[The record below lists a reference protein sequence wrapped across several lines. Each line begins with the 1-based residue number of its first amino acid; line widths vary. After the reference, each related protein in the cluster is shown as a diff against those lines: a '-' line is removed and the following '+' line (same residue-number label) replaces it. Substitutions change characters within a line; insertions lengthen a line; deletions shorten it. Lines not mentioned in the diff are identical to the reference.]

1 MTGPLSGY
9 KIIDLTSMVSG
20 PLATMIL
27 ADQGAEVLKIE
38 NPNGGDYTRGVS
50 SRNGGFSA
58 SFLNN
63 NRNKK
68 SIAINLKDAAGV
80 KLLLELVKEADVFV
94 QNFRPGVV
102 DRMGIGEA
110 TIRAI
115 VPEIIYVSIS
125 GFGHKGPYAN
135 KPVYDP
141 LVQALSGLSS
151 IQGGSD
157 DVRPRLVRTI
167 LPDKLTGFTAAQ
179 AITAGLLSRE
189 RSGVGQHVQLSMLD
203 SVVSFLWASDMS
215 GQTFIGQEIAQE
227 KAQSFIDLIYE
238 TKDGYISVAVQSDK
252 EWLGLTRALEKLEW
266 LDDERFTTSALRH
279 KNIDERLRLTQ
290 KVLLGKTA
298 VEWLQRLEAEDVP
311 CAPVLHR
318 SEVINHPQ
326 ITANEVLVEN
336 EHPEAGRLRQ
346 ARGAA
351 LFSKTP
357 PTQRYGAPLLG
368 QHTLDEL
375 KKIGLSDAELEQYI
389 TDGIVAVSAEEQH
402 S

>member
-1 MTGPLSGY
+1 MSGPLSGY

-20 PLATMIL
+20 PLATLIL

-38 NPNGGDYTRGVS
+38 NPRGGDYTRGVS
-50 SRNGGFSA
+50 NKNGGLSA

-68 SIAINLKDAAGV
+68 SITLNLKDQSAV
-80 KLLLELVKEADVFV
+80 EILMRLVKGADVFV
-94 QNFRPGVV
+94 QNFRPGVAERIGV
-102 DRMGIGEA
+102 GEA
-110 TIRAI
+110 AIRA
-115 VPEIIYVSIS
+115 VAPNIIYVSIS
-125 GFGHKGPYAN
+125 GFGAKGPYAK

-141 LVQALSGLSS
+141 LVQALSGLTS

-157 DVRPRLVRTI
+157 ALRPRLVRTI

-179 AITAGLLSRE
+179 AITAALLSRE
-189 RSGVGQHVQLSMLD
+189 RDGIGQHVQLSMLD
-203 SVVSFLWASDMS
+203 TVVSFLWASDMS
-215 GQTFIGQEIAQE
+215 SQTFVGREFAQE

-252 EWLGLTRALEKLEW
+252 EWLGLTRALEKPEW
-266 LDDERFTTSALRH
+266 LQDERFLTSALRH
-279 KNIDERLRLTQ
+279 HNIDDRLRLTQ
-290 KVLLGKTA
+290 EVLLEKTA
-298 VEWLQRLEAEDVP
+298 SEWLDLLEAQDVP

-318 SEVINHPQ
+318 SEVIDHPQ
-326 ITANEVLVEN
+326 VIANEILMEN
-336 EHPEAGRLRQ
+336 HHPQAGLLRQ

-351 LFSKTP
+351 QFSQTP

-368 QHTLDEL
+368 QHSVEEL
-375 KKIGLSDAELEQYI
+375 KKVGLSDDELEQLIADGVI
-389 TDGIVAVSAEEQH
+389 TTPASEPQ

>member
-1 MTGPLSGY
+1 MSGPLSGY

-20 PLATMIL
+20 PLATNIL

-68 SIAINLKDAAGV
+68 SIAINLKDASGV
-80 KLLLELVKEADVFV
+80 KLLLELVKDADVFV
-94 QNFRPGVV
+94 QNFRPGVT
-102 DRMGIGEA
+102 DRMGVGEDA
-110 TIRAI
+110 IRAI
-115 VPEIIYVSIS
+115 VPDIIYVSIS

-151 IQGGSD
+151 IQGGAD
-157 DVRPRLVRTI
+157 DLRPRLVRTI

-179 AITAGLLSRE
+179 AITAALLSRE

-215 GQTFIGQEIAQE
+215 GQTFVGREFAQE

-238 TKDGYISVAVQSDK
+238 TKNGYISVAVQSNK
-252 EWLGLTRALEKLEW
+252 EWQGLARALDKPEW
-266 LDDERFTTSALRH
+266 LDDERFKTSALRH
-279 KNIDERLRLTQ
+279 HNINERLDLTQ
-290 KVLLGKTA
+290 EILLGRTA
-298 VEWLQRLEAEDVP
+298 EEWLELLEAEDVP

-326 ITANEVLVEN
+326 IVANEVLMEN
-336 EHPEAGRLRQ
+336 EHPEAGPLRQ

-351 LFSKTP
+351 LFSATP

-368 QHTLDEL
+368 QHTLEEL
-375 KKIGLSDAELEQYI
+375 KKIGLSDADLEKFI
-389 TDGIVAVSAEEQH
+389 TDGVVAVPLGEQH

>member
-1 MTGPLSGY
+1 MSGPLSGY

-38 NPNGGDYTRGVS
+38 NPKGGDYTRGVS

-68 SIAINLKDAAGV
+68 SIAINLKDAVGV
-80 KLLLELVKEADVFV
+80 KLLLELVKDADVFV
-94 QNFRPGVV
+94 QNFRPGVT
-102 DRMGIGEA
+102 DRMGVGEA
-110 TIRAI
+110 AIRAVVPDI
-115 VPEIIYVSIS
+115 VYVSIS

-151 IQGGSD
+151 IQGGAD

-179 AITAGLLSRE
+179 AITAALLSRE
-189 RSGVGQHVQLSMLD
+189 RTGVGQHVQLSMLD

-215 GQTFIGQEIAQE
+215 GQTFVGQESAQE

-238 TKDGYISVAVQSDK
+238 TKDGFISVAVQSNK
-252 EWLGLTRALEKLEW
+252 EWLGLTRALDKPEW
-266 LDDERFTTSALRH
+266 LEDERFKTSGLRH
-279 KNIDERLRLTQ
+279 KNIDERLGLTQ
-290 KVLLGKTA
+290 EVLLTKTA
-298 VEWLQRLEAEDVP
+298 DEWLRLLEAEDVP
-311 CAPVLHR
+311 CAPVLRR
-318 SEVINHPQ
+318 SEVIDHPQ
-326 ITANEVLVEN
+326 IIANEVLMEN
-336 EHPEAGRLRQ
+336 QHPEAGRLRQ

-351 LFSKTP
+351 IFSATP
-357 PTQRYGAPLLG
+357 PDQPHGAPLLG
-368 QHTLDEL
+368 QHTIEEL
-375 KKIGLSDAELEQYI
+375 KKTGLGDDALEQLI
-389 TDGIVAVSAEEQH
+389 ESGVVAVPSGERHA
-402 S
+402 

>member
-9 KIIDLTSMVSG
+9 RIIDLTSMVSG

-102 DRMGIGEA
+102 DRMGVGEEA
-110 TIRAI
+110 IRAV
-115 VPEIIYVSIS
+115 VPDIIYVSIS
-125 GFGHKGPYAN
+125 GFGHKGPYAS

-179 AITAGLLSRE
+179 AITAALLSRE
-189 RSGVGQHVQLSMLD
+189 RTGTGQHVQLSMLD

-215 GQTFIGQEIAQE
+215 RQTFVGQEIAQE

-238 TKDGYISVAVQSDK
+238 TKDGFISVAVQSNK
-252 EWLGLTRALEKLEW
+252 EWLGLTRALDKPEW
-266 LDDERFTTSALRH
+266 LDDERFKTSGLRH

-290 KVLLGKTA
+290 EVLLTKTA
-298 VEWLQRLEAEDVP
+298 DEWLALLEVEDVP

-318 SEVINHPQ
+318 SEVIDHPQ
-326 ITANEVLVEN
+326 IIANEVLMEN
-336 EHPEAGRLRQ
+336 EHPVAGHLRQ

-351 LFSKTP
+351 LFSATP
-357 PTQRYGAPLLG
+357 PSQRYGAPLLG
-368 QHTLDEL
+368 QHSVEEL
-375 KKIGLSDAELEQYI
+375 KKIGLGDVELEQFI
-389 TDGIVAVSAEEQH
+389 ADGIIAASPGEPQT
-402 S
+402 